1 MDPNVRGRSM
11 KKEIRGRGISGAHGL
26 QLERMKRDQEE
37 EYVRIIRDGR
47 HRVKQRRR
55 KREERGHVAIRIR
68 GLEMD
73 GRGVD
78 ILRSK
83 NGPR

>member
-1 MDPNVRGRSM
+1 M
-11 KKEIRGRGISGAHGL
+11 KE
-26 QLERMKRDQEE
+26 DQEE

-68 GLEMD
+68 RLEMD